1 MNKKAT
7 LPPEG
12 VEGIETIEDILALT
26 ETEKR
31 ELLRWWKE
39 RQQTAQKCG
48 CAPRM
53 CAKNQRAERR
63 N

>member
-1 MNKKAT
+1 MNKKTT
-7 LPPEG
+7 LSPEG
-12 VEGIETIEDILALT
+12 VESIETIEDILALT
-26 ETEKR
+26 EAEKG

-39 RQQTAQKCG
+39 RQQTAEKCG

-53 CAKNQRAERR
+53 CAKNQSTERR

>member
-1 MNKKAT
+1 MNKKTT
-7 LPPEG
+7 LPPDG
-12 VEGIETIEDILALT
+12 VEGIKALEDILAMT
-26 ETEKR
+26 EEEKR
-31 ELLRWWKE
+31 ELLRLWKE

>member
-1 MNKKAT
+1 MNKRNA
-7 LPPEG
+7 LPPES
-12 VEGIETIEDILALT
+12 VESIETIEDILEMTVA
-26 ETEKR
+26 EKR
-31 ELLRWWKE
+31 ELLRLWKE

-53 CAKNQRAERR
+53 CAKNQRTERR

>member
-1 MNKKAT
+1 MNKKTT
-7 LPPEG
+7 LPPDG
-12 VEGIETIEDILALT
+12 AKGIETIEDILAMT
-26 ETEKR
+26 VAEKR

>member
-1 MNKKAT
+1 MNRRIMF
-7 LPPEG
+7 PPEG
-12 VEGIETIEDILALT
+12 AEGIKALEDIIALT

-39 RQQTAQKCG
+39 RKQTAQKCG